1 MIEVKDNVEVLVL
14 TAMMCS
20 FAIVICFLIVV
31 YRKQSYALRQKNAS
45 QAKSVFLAT
54 MSHEIRTPMNGVLGM
69 AALLK
74 ETELNPEQSE
84 YTQSII
90 QSGEALLNVIND
102 ILDFSKIESG
112 KMDINVH
119 EFNLRSC
126 IEDVL
131 DLFALKSGQSGVELL
146 YSLDKQLPQFIV
158 SDSMRIRQVL
168 INLVGNAIKFTRQ
181 GQIMVEVAPHAQSG
195 NTLELAFKIKDT
207 GIGIAPEKL
216 AYLFDAYSQADSDTA
231 RKYGGSGLGL
241 LISKRLVNLMGGDIT
256 VTSEHGVGSV
266 FNFTIKCE
274 AGHQP
279 DQALDLSVIAGKR
292 LLLVSNQ
299 AAGLRLLQLQ
309 LEQWKLETVSVS
321 SAAEALQALEQKP
334 AFDLVMTDYVLP
346 GSDGVQLASSVK
358 VKQEQLPVILLNNA
372 GADVAKANNQLF
384 ATVLTKPVKQNNL
397 VHALLLAFRQQ
408 QIQIEVKTDS
418 LLQKAFAAA
427 NPHNI
432 IVAEDNKVNQLVIMK
447 ILSRLGYTADLATNG
462 VEVVEMLTQKA
473 YDLVLM
479 DVQMPEMDGL
489 TATRHIRKN
498 HARQPRI
505 VAMTA
510 NAMTE
515 DREECYRAGMDGY
528 ISKPIKLDILISVLE
543 QK

>member
-181 GQIMVEVAPHAQSG
+181 GQIMVEVAPLAQSG

-334 AFDLVMTDYVLP
+334 SFDLVITDYVLP

-372 GADVAKANNQLF
+372 GADVAKTNNQLF

-408 QIQIEVKTDS
+408 QIQTEVKTDS